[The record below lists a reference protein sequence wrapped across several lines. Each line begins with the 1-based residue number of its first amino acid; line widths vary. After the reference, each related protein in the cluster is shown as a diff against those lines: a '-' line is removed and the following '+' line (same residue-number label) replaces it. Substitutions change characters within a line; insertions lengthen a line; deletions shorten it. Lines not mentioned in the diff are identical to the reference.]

1 MNDAEL
7 EKYLKQMDLP
17 EYRTNRF
24 NKVNVE
30 WLYKNL
36 PKKNASHE
44 LFTLVYSEISSRVK
58 NRIWGS

>member
-1 MNDAEL
+1 MDDAEL
-7 EKYLKQMDLP
+7 EKCLKQMDLP

-24 NKVNVE
+24 NKVNIE

-36 PKKNASHE
+36 PKKNSGHE
-44 LFTLVYSEISSRVK
+44 LFPLVYSEISSRVK